1 MTDSPSKPNLQEMV
15 ERMDDRLA
23 EPFHALQSDLNNL
36 KETTEAL
43 FIHEREKG
51 ERRSILL
58 LLWLLVGGLAYINLI
73 HPVVRNTIATTQKAT
88 QTAMD
93 AIAPDFSQT
102 PKKGEAIP
110 GTPFRVT
117 SPWGPRN
124 TGIPG
129 ASTYHKGVD
138 ANTPT
143 GTRLYL
149 IGKPGQEVN
158 VKCWRDGNGGG
169 LVASYSLG
177 SVSFDY
183 LHLSQCQAGK
193 SKAGQVIALSGD
205 SGVGSAHFHLTQ
217 KNAKGEKVPPQM
229 GYLIWSLT
237 GREPRPIASRGVK
250 P

>member
-1 MTDSPSKPNLQEMV
+1 MTDSKPSLQQTV
-15 ERMDDRLA
+15 EDWDDRLS
-23 EPFHALQSDLNNL
+23 EPFSQLQADLNSL
-36 KETTEAL
+36 KETTDAL
-43 FIHEREKG
+43 FAHEREKT

-73 HPVVRNTIATTQKAT
+73 HPTVKTVVSTTQKAT

-93 AIAPDFSQT
+93 AIAPDFSHS
-102 PKKGEAIP
+102 PKKGEPIP
-110 GTPFRVT
+110 GTPYRVT

-143 GTRLYL
+143 DTRLYA
-149 IGKPGQEVN
+149 IGKPGQVVD

-205 SGVGSAHFHLTQ
+205 SGVGSAHFHLSQ
-217 KNAKGEKVPPQM
+217 RNAKGEKVPPAM

-237 GREPRPIASRGVK
+237 GREPKPIASRGVK